1 MYSFALY
8 LHTDDTACPEEFRE
22 TKRMNTDFSATQK
35 SGILIYQNNLCSS
48 IQSVLWLINILRCC
62 VKPEGL

>member
-35 SGILIYQNNLCSS
+35 SRILI
-48 IQSVLWLINILRCC
+48 
-62 VKPEGL
+62 